1 MADDFYRRAS
11 AVEAWLPPSRRPDM
25 KGLKR
30 DWLIFLSPAF
40 DVPASSCVQT
50 REVRPMNPQFILAV
64 AIGGAIGSVTRYL
77 VAIGVG
83 RAFGTNFPWGTLIIN
98 ITGSFLIGAFTGLFA
113 LKWDLP
119 QAMRIFLTVGIC
131 GGYTTFSTYSLDAFY
146 LMERGELVAAG
157 CYVVA
162 SVVLSIAALVA
173 AMQLVRL
180 M

>member
-1 MADDFYRRAS
+1 
-11 AVEAWLPPSRRPDM
+11 M

-30 DWLIFLSPAF
+30 DGLIFLSPALCII
-40 DVPASSCVQT
+40 ASSRAGA
-50 REVRPMNPQFILAV
+50 REVGPMNPLFILAV
-64 AIGGAIGSVTRYL
+64 AIGGSIGSVARYL

-98 ITGSFLIGAFTGLFA
+98 VTGSFLIGAFTGLFA

-131 GGYTTFSTYSLDAFY
+131 GGYTTFSTFSLDAFY

-157 CYVVA
+157 CYMIA
-162 SVVLSIAALVA
+162 SVVLSVSALVA